1 MLVSL
6 FSYGFRPLFLAAG
19 VAAMILIPLWVSSV
33 VYGTPLASPWP
44 AALWHGHEM
53 LFGFVAAA
61 IAGFLLTAVPS
72 WTGTRGFA
80 GRPLKL
86 LSLLWLLGRAAA
98 FSAGALPLWLIAII
112 DLSFLPTVG
121 LLIAPRLLQKGNRNA
136 PLLGVLA
143 ALTLCNGV
151 FHWAVVHSNV
161 PLANRVLVI
170 TIDIVLVLATVIG
183 GRIVPAFTAATLKQQ
198 GLTPVPSRPLIERS
212 TIALMIAIVLCDVI
226 RPGSVVAGIFALA
239 ASLAHL
245 IRLSRWQSL
254 KTWREPI
261 VWSLHLGYA
270 WIPVGLALKGLAL
283 LSGAGIAAFW
293 LHALTVGALATL
305 ILAVMTR
312 AALGHTG
319 RALQVAPPITAAYL
333 LLSGAAVVRV
343 FGFGLAGGAYPA
355 ILLGAAALWT
365 AAFALFVWVYAP
377 ILMGSRADG
386 KPG

>member
-1 MLVSL
+1 MKLSL

-19 VAAMILIPLWVSSV
+19 VAAMILIPLWASSV
-33 VYGTPLASPWP
+33 VYGTSLANPWP
-44 AALWHGHEM
+44 PPLWHGHEM

-86 LSLLWLLGRAAA
+86 LVLLWFAGRTAA

-121 LLIAPRLLQKGNRNA
+121 LLIAPRLLQKGKRNA

-143 ALTLCNGV
+143 ALTLCNGM
-151 FHWAVVHSNV
+151 FHWAVVHNNA
-161 PLANRVLVI
+161 PLASRVLVI
-170 TIDIVLVLATVIG
+170 AIDIVLVLATVIG
-183 GRIVPAFTAATLKQQ
+183 GRIVPAFTAATLQQQ
-198 GLTPVPSRPLIERS
+198 GLTPAPSRPLIERS
-212 TIALMIAIVLCDVI
+212 TIALMITIVLCDVF
-226 RPGSVVAGIFALA
+226 RPESVVAGMLALG

-319 RALQVAPPITAAYL
+319 RALHVAPPIAAAYL
-333 LLSGAAVVRV
+333 MLSGAAVVRV